1 MANGIFDGIRVVEVA
16 TWTFVP
22 AAGAVLA
29 DFGADVIKVEH
40 PGRGDPQRG
49 LATGGY
55 IPSSHGVSLTTEQTN
70 RGKRSIGIDFSS
82 DRGRELLFELIAS
95 ADVFMT
101 NLLPAARQKLA
112 VDVDDVRARH
122 PTIIYVRADATG
134 PRGPESG
141 QPGYDSGVFFGRGGI
156 LDAFTPTEADEPVA
170 PQPGFGDK
178 TGAMNI
184 AFGVASALLHR
195 ERAGV
200 GSLVDVSLLASA
212 LWVNSS
218 DIIYSKAI
226 GRDFTR
232 IERPISNPIATSYRT
247 SDSRWI
253 SLTML
258 ESDRWWDDLCE
269 HVERGD
275 LRTDQRF
282 RDAAARASNSEACVA
297 ELQKTFAQRT
307 LAEWRTQF
315 ATLAGPWAVVQN
327 QLEVLDDPQARAN
340 GYIDEVEHPTGQTIT
355 VIRAPVMFDEV
366 LPELRNAPEASA
378 QTEEI
383 LLELGHG
390 WDEIGTWKD
399 AGVIA

>member
-1 MANGIFDGIRVVEVA
+1 MTSGIFEGIRVVEVA

-40 PGRGDPQRG
+40 PRRGDPQRG

-55 IPSSHGVSLTTEQTN
+55 IPSTHGVSLTTEQTN
-70 RGKRSIGIDFSS
+70 RGKRSIGVDFSS
-82 DRGRELLFELIAS
+82 EQGRAILFELIKS

-101 NLLPAARQKLA
+101 NLLPAARQKLGI
-112 VDVDDVRARH
+112 DVDDVRAVQ
-122 PTIIYVRADATG
+122 PTIVYVRADATG
-134 PRGPESG
+134 PRGPEAGS
-141 QPGYDSGVFFGRGGI
+141 PGYDSGVFFGRAGI
-156 LDAFTPTEADEPVA
+156 LDAFTPAAAEEPVA

-184 AFGVASALLHR
+184 AFGVAAALLRR

-218 DIIYSKAI
+218 DIIYSKAL

-232 IERPISNPIATSYRT
+232 VERPVSNPVATTYRT
-247 SDSRWI
+247 ADGRWI

-258 ESDRWWDDLCE
+258 ESDRWWEDFCRHVGRDDLCSD
-269 HVERGD
+269 ER
-275 LRTDQRF
+275 F
-282 RDAAARASNSEACVA
+282 HDAAARAANGEMCVS
-297 ELQKTFAQRT
+297 ELQKTFAERT
-307 LAEWRTQF
+307 LSEWRTKF
-315 ATLAGPWAVVQN
+315 ATMAGPWAVVQN
-327 QLEVLDDPQARAN
+327 QLEVLEDQQARAN
-340 GYIDEVEHPTGQTIT
+340 GYIAEIEHPTGQTIT
-355 VIRAPVMFDEV
+355 VVRAPVMFDEV

-383 LLELGHG
+383 LLELGHD
-390 WDEIGTWKD
+390 WDEIGTWKE